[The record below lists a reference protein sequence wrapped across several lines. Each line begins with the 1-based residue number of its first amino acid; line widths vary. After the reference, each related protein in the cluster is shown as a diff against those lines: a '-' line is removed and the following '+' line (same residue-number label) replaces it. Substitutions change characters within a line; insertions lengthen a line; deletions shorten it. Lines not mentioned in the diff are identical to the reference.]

1 MTHITIYKS
10 TNGGIVGFRSAGH
23 AGYAEEG
30 SDIICSAVSILTFNT
45 INSIEKFTDAK
56 FDVSVDEE
64 AAVVDFPA
72 PLGPTITT
80 SSPFSISK
88 FALSNA
94 LMLFSPTIYSLT
106 TFLNS
111 M

>member
-56 FDVSVDEE
+56 FDVSVWSLLIL
-64 AAVVDFPA
+64 VIQ
-72 PLGPTITT
+72 LRYC
-80 SSPFSISK
+80 
-88 FALSNA
+88 
-94 LMLFSPTIYSLT
+94 LMHWSLV
-106 TFLNS
+106 
-111 M
+111 

>member
-10 TNGGIVGFRSAGH
+10 TNGGIVGFRLAGH

-64 AAVVDFPA
+64 AAVVDFMV
-72 PLGPTITT
+72 TSDISDTT
-80 SSPFSISK
+80 QV
-88 FALSNA
+88 LLNA
-94 LMLFSPTIYSLT
+94 LELGLSKT
-106 TFLNS
+106 
-111 M
+111 

>member
-45 INSIEKFTDAK
+45 INSIEKFTD
-56 FDVSVDEE
+56 DE
-64 AAVVDFPA
+64 V
-72 PLGPTITT
+72 
-80 SSPFSISK
+80 
-88 FALSNA
+88 
-94 LMLFSPTIYSLT
+94 
-106 TFLNS
+106 
-111 M
+111 